1 MIRYVK
7 LSDVEKMIDDAER
20 VFQETEDDTE
30 VGYMASDIN
39 LDSLPTYD
47 IEDDCRGRR
56 VVNLV
61 EVPTDVP
68 EEVLKYKEYRC
79 PSCSMKVSKLMMHY
93 VMGDT
98 FNYCPSCGVKLVDE

>member
-20 VFQETEDDTE
+20 IFQETEDDTE

-47 IEDDCRGRR
+47 IEDDCRGRK
-56 VVNLV
+56 VVNLIKI
-61 EVPTDVP
+61 DSNGD
-68 EEVLKYKEYRC
+68 YRC
-79 PSCSMKVSKLMMHY
+79 PICGMQVSDLIMCWVIGGGKK
-93 VMGDT
+93 
-98 FNYCPSCGVKLVDE
+98 FNYCPSCGVKLVDNDERI